1 MKKET
6 ILKVMLKDHEKIAKL
21 LDGFEK
27 CLYQD
32 KLTLKKVFDSFM
44 WELEKHLF
52 TEEKVIFT
60 MYEPD
65 EQVELHSIIPQLM
78 KEHEKILKYLKEL
91 KKTIKSHKECKSL
104 DFIEL
109 FIKHKKF
116 EEESFYP
123 KLDQTLDEKTK
134 EFIINR
140 IKEVK
145 LEDSSLKNIK
155 VKCSECGKKLGIFEG
170 YHHPKIEK
178 RWLFC
183 KSCYNKIDEKNI
195 NKKSF
200 IRANKWKCTVCDYI
214 YDPAKGDPKN
224 GIGPGTMFEDLPDDW
239 VCPVC
244 GAGKDKFKKL

>member
-6 ILKVMLKDHEKIAKL
+6 ILEAMLKDHERIARL

-32 KLTLKKVFDSFM
+32 KLTLEKVFDAFM

-60 MYEPD
+60 MYEPE
-65 EQVELHSIIPQLM
+65 EQIEFYSLIPQLM
-78 KEHEKILKYLKEL
+78 NEHEKILKYLKEL
-91 KKTIKSHKECKSL
+91 KKSIKSHKECNSL

-109 FIKHKKF
+109 FIKHKNF
-116 EEESFYP
+116 EEEYFYP

-170 YHHPKIEK
+170 YHHSKIEK

-183 KSCYNKIDEKNI
+183 KTCYNKIDEKNI

-200 IRANKWKCTVCDYI
+200 IRLNKWKCTVCNYI
-214 YDPAKGDPKN
+214 YDPVKGNPKN

-244 GAGKDKFKKL
+244 GAGKNKFKKL